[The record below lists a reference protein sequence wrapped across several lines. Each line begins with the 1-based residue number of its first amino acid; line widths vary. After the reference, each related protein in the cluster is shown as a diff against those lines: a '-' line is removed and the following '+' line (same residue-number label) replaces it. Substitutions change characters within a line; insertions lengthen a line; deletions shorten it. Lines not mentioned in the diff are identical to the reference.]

1 MDHPPGQPRSG
12 LVFVPAHPD
21 VRPGRRNVMF
31 ETRRR
36 EDGTPVAVAYT
47 SQRRLVDACGRA
59 QPWVCLPLTQLESIM
74 AAVGITTIEIDPEHG
89 SDLSWDEDAVAAV
102 VAALRSA
109 NRTADDLRTADPGR
123 SRGE

>member
-1 MDHPPGQPRSG
+1 MDHPTGRPREG

-47 SQRRLVDACGRA
+47 SQRRLVEACGRA
-59 QPWVCLPLTQLESIM
+59 QPRVCLPLTQLESIM
-74 AAVGITTIEIDPEHG
+74 SAVGITTIEVDPEHG

-109 NRTADDLRTADPGR
+109 KRVTGEPGTADQTGG
-123 SRGE
+123 SR

>member
-1 MDHPPGQPRSG
+1 VDHPTSRPHTG

-21 VRPGRRNVMF
+21 VRPGQRNVMF

-36 EDGTPVAVAYT
+36 EDGTAVAVAYT

-59 QPWVCLPLTQLESIM
+59 QPWVCLPLAQLESIM
-74 AAVGITTIEIDPEHG
+74 SAAGIATIEVDPEHG
-89 SDLSWDEDAVAAV
+89 SDLSWDEDGLAAV

-109 NRTADDLRTADPGR
+109 HQSTGEPGAAGRTGG
-123 SRGE
+123 SR